1 VRGDESGD
9 WASLK
14 VPAVELV
21 QVSATAGH
29 QLAGTHRA
37 GADAAQNRRIGAV
50 HRWLR
55 PTSASVPSA
64 ADDGD
69 DTNAPL
75 RYPTGKGHRLGRA
88 TLIGDWD
95 HIHSPPLRVNES
107 PRQLTRPGYHMSRTK
122 GLERQPRPGGGP
134 LRAAGGP
141 V

>member
-1 VRGDESGD
+1 
-9 WASLK
+9 
-14 VPAVELV
+14 
-21 QVSATAGH
+21 
-29 QLAGTHRA
+29 LAGTHRA

-50 HRWLR
+50 HDGCGDIGQR
-55 PTSASVPSA
+55 PVA

-107 PRQLTRPGYHMSRTK
+107 RAQLTRPGYHMSRTK
-122 GLERQPRPGGGP
+122 GLERQLDQAAVRSG
-134 LRAAGGP
+134 AGGP
-141 V
+141 VNDEAKAVKPQRRSHLGPSSSLPIS